1 MLERAAIVNKGERKA
16 RISMLLSLLESWY
29 GIPKRVEESDILD
42 RLIRTILSQNTNDR
56 NRDRAYQ
63 SLSENYPTWD
73 SVLEAGE
80 ESLSQVIKVGGLA
93 SVKARRIIKILESL
107 KKTYGSLSLE
117 FVRELDSEEA
127 ETLLRSFDGVGE
139 KTAKCV
145 LLFGLDRAVFPVDT
159 HIFRVTKRLG
169 IIPDKA
175 NRQMAHE
182 ILGNEVPVE
191 KRYSFHLNLI
201 EHGRK
206 VCKSRSTYCLECCL
220 RELCN
225 FFLQPSR

>member
-1 MLERAAIVNKGERKA
+1 MPGRAAIVKKGERKA
-16 RISMLLSLLESWY
+16 RISMIISLLESWY
-29 GIPKRVEESDILD
+29 GIPKRVEEADPLD
-42 RLIRTILSQNTNDR
+42 GLIRTILSQNTNDR

-80 ESLSQVIKVGGLA
+80 KSLSLVIKVGGLA

-107 KKTYGSLSLE
+107 KKTHGSLSLE
-117 FVRELDSEEA
+117 FLKEFDSEEA
-127 ETLLRSFDGVGE
+127 ENFLRSFDGVGY
-139 KTAKCV
+139 KTARCV
-145 LLFGLDRAVFPVDT
+145 LLFGLGRAVFPVDT

-169 IIPDKA
+169 IIPDKT
-175 NRQMAHE
+175 NLQMAHE

-206 VCKSRSTYCLECCL
+206 VCKSRSAYCLECCL
-220 RELCN
+220 REVCT
-225 FFLQPSR
+225 FSLQPSR